1 MLTIHDAQ
9 DEDGGEGEG
18 HENVAV
24 LLRGM
29 MGEGYLR
36 KTIQRE
42 RKRTSIL
49 LGGINV

>member
-1 MLTIHDAQ
+1 MTHNAQ
-9 DEDGGEGEG
+9 QEDGGEGEG
-18 HENVAV
+18 HENVAI
-24 LLRGM
+24 LLGGT

-36 KTIQRE
+36 KTIQGE

>member
-1 MLTIHDAQ
+1 MTHNAQ
-9 DEDGGEGEG
+9 KEDGGEGEG

-24 LLRGM
+24 LPGGT

-36 KTIQRE
+36 KTIQGE